1 MIPPICVKYKVEHWI
16 KISSAFYFAERM
28 VRLVR
33 NTMNFVDLCRG
44 EFGRKV
50 AYTGVDRIT
59 PQNVVKVVSDTIG
72 IHNRNRTLIDYLYRY
87 MKGDQ
92 PILYRN
98 KIVRPEVNNRVV
110 ENHAFETVK
119 FKAGQ
124 ICGEPIQYVCKKKN
138 ADEKINE
145 QVDLLNDYLDEA
157 NADARNIQR
166 AIYQSA
172 TGTSYKAI
180 LKEEDWT
187 KNGDLPPFRIFIPY
201 PGDCYIVY
209 SHRNGKPMLSVQIL
223 KDEDEQQYYLCYSK
237 NQFFEIKNGK
247 VTNYG
252 INGFGGIPIVECPN
266 NHDRLS
272 DVEIAITLFD
282 AINKYQSDRLNGVE
296 QFVQAF
302 MKFKNCEID
311 ENEFLKMVKLGAI
324 SVKDTG
330 NGCQSDVELM
340 TAELNQ
346 SESQVA
352 KDDIYNNMLIVEAMP
367 NRQSNSGG
375 DTGNAVYLRNGWDF
389 AERDAKLVEA
399 FTKEAE
405 KESARIILNIIRGT
419 SNDVNISTRDFDV
432 KITRNPTDNMLVKAQ
447 ALDYLFKNKIH
458 PLIAL
463 ITCGLFSDPQKVYEM
478 SLPYLGTIYP
488 ELADPEAEMQKAQQ
502 LLDGKFQ
509 NPSKTEPMANS
520 SSNEE

>member
-1 MIPPICVKYKVEHWI
+1 MGRN
-16 KISSAFYFAERM
+16 KI
-28 VRLVR
+28 
-33 NTMNFVDLCRG
+33 NFVDLCQG
-44 EFGRKV
+44 EFGRKI
-50 AYTGVDRIT
+50 AYTGVDQIT
-59 PQNVVKVVSDTIG
+59 PQNVAQVLSDTIG

-87 MKGDQ
+87 YKGDQ
-92 PILYRN
+92 PILYRE
-98 KIVRPEVNNRVV
+98 KLVRPEVNNKVV
-110 ENHAFETVK
+110 ENHALETVK

-124 ICGEPIQYVCKKKN
+124 IYGEPIQYVYKKKK
-138 ADEKINE
+138 ASEKINE
-145 QVDLLNDYLDEA
+145 QVDRFNDYLDEA
-157 NADARNIQR
+157 NADARNIQLG
-166 AIYQSA
+166 IYQSA
-172 TGTSYKAI
+172 VGTAYKAI
-180 LKEEDWT
+180 LREDEWT
-187 KNGDLPPFRIFIPY
+187 ENGDLPPFRIFIPS
-201 PGDCYIVY
+201 PQDVYIVY
-209 SHRNGKPMLSVQIL
+209 SSITGKPMLSVQIL
-223 KDEDEQQYYLCYSK
+223 KDEDNQQYYQCYSSRQYFK
-237 NQFFEIKNGK
+237 IQNGA
-247 VTNYG
+247 VTESG
-252 INGFGGIPIVECPN
+252 INGFGGIPIIEYPN

-272 DVEIAITLFD
+272 DIEIAITMYD

-296 QFVQAF
+296 QFVQAL

-311 ENEFLKMVKLGAI
+311 ESEFVKMIKLGAV
-324 SVKDTG
+324 SVKDVG
-330 NGCQSDVELM
+330 NGTQSDVDLM

-367 NRQSNSGG
+367 NRQSNTGG

-405 KESARIILNIIRGT
+405 KASARIILNIIRKT
-419 SNDVNISTRDFDV
+419 SMDVNISTRDFDV

-488 ELADPEAEMQKAQQ
+488 ELADPDSELQKAKD
-502 LLDGKFQ
+502 LLNGFNKDVI
-509 NPSKTEPMANS
+509 SE
-520 SSNEE
+520 

>member
-1 MIPPICVKYKVEHWI
+1 MGRN
-16 KISSAFYFAERM
+16 KIH
-28 VRLVR
+28 
-33 NTMNFVDLCRG
+33 FVDLCQG
-44 EFGRKV
+44 EFGRKT
-50 AYTGVDRIT
+50 AYTGVAQIT
-59 PQNVVKVVSDTIG
+59 TENVIQVLSDTIG
-72 IHNRNRTLIDYLYRY
+72 IHNRNRKMIDYLYRY
-87 MKGDQ
+87 YKGDQ
-92 PILYRN
+92 PILYRE
-98 KIVRPEVNNRVV
+98 KLVRPEVNNRVV
-110 ENHAFETVK
+110 ENHALEVVK

-124 ICGEPIQYVCKKKN
+124 IYGEPIQYVCKKKK
-138 ADEKINE
+138 ASTEINE

-157 NADARNIQR
+157 NADARNIQLG
-166 AIYQSA
+166 IYQSA
-172 TGTSYKAI
+172 VGTAYKAI
-180 LKEEDWT
+180 LREDEWT
-187 KNGDLPPFRIFIPY
+187 EDGDLPPFRIFIPY
-201 PGDCYIVY
+201 PGDVYIVY
-209 SHRNGKPMLSVQIL
+209 SRNTGKAMLSVHTL
-223 KDEDEQQYYLCYSK
+223 KDEENQQYYLCFSSK
-237 NQFFEIKNGK
+237 QYFEIRNGK
-247 VTNYG
+247 IIDSG
-252 INGFGGIPIVECPN
+252 INGMGGIPIIEYPN

-272 DVEIAITLFD
+272 DVEIAITMYD

-302 MKFKNCEID
+302 MKFKNCEVD

-330 NGCQSDVELM
+330 SGMQSDVDLM

-352 KDDIYNNMLIVEAMP
+352 KDDLYNNMLIVEAMP
-367 NRQSNSGG
+367 NRQSNTGG

-405 KESARIILNIIRGT
+405 KESARIILNIIRKT
-419 SNDVNISTRDFDV
+419 SKDVKISTRDFDV

-488 ELADPEAEMQKAQQ
+488 ELADPDTEMQRAQD
-502 LLDGKFQ
+502 LLKGFNQ
-509 NPSKTEPMANS
+509 NTPTVTQTVKE
-520 SSNEE
+520 

>member
-1 MIPPICVKYKVEHWI
+1 MLFSCR
-16 KISSAFYFAERM
+16 KIGGQA
-28 VRLVR
+28 VGR
-33 NTMNFVDLCRG
+33 NKINFIDLCHG

-50 AYTGVDRIT
+50 AYTGVDQIT
-59 PQNVVKVVSDTIG
+59 PDNVLQVLSNTIG
-72 IHNRNRTLIDYLYRY
+72 IHNRNRAMIDYLYRY
-87 MKGDQ
+87 YKGDQ
-92 PILYRN
+92 PILYRE
-98 KIVRPEVNNRVV
+98 KLVRPEVNNKVV
-110 ENHAFETVK
+110 ENHALETVK

-124 ICGEPIQYVCKKKN
+124 IYGEPIQYVCKKKKASKETN
-138 ADEKINE
+138 A

-157 NADARNIQR
+157 NADARNIQLG
-166 AIYQSA
+166 IYQSA
-172 TGTSYKAI
+172 VGTAYKCI
-180 LKEEDWT
+180 LKNDDWT
-187 KNGDLPPFRIFIPY
+187 EGSDLPPFQIFIPY
-201 PGDCYIVY
+201 PGDVYIIY
-209 SHRNGKPMLSVQIL
+209 SSRTGRPIASVQIL
-223 KDEDEQQYYLCYSK
+223 KDEDNEQYYLLFSSRQYFIV
-237 NQFFEIKNGK
+237 QNGQLK
-247 VTNYG
+247 EFG
-252 INGFGGIPIVECPN
+252 INGFDGIPINEYPN
-266 NHDRLS
+266 NPDRLS
-272 DVEIAITLFD
+272 DIEISITAYD

-296 QFVQAF
+296 QFVQAL

-311 ENEFLKMVKLGAI
+311 EAEFVKMVKLGAV
-324 SVKDTG
+324 SVKDVG
-330 NGCQSDVELM
+330 NGTQSDVDLM

-367 NRQSNSGG
+367 NRQSNTGG

-405 KESARIILNIIRGT
+405 KASVRIILNIIRKT
-419 SNDVNISTRDFDV
+419 SMDVNISTRDFDV

-488 ELADPEAEMQKAQQ
+488 ELADPDSELQKAKN
-502 LLDGKFQ
+502 LLNGFNKDVI
-509 NPSKTEPMANS
+509 SE
-520 SSNEE
+520 

>member
-1 MIPPICVKYKVEHWI
+1 MGRN
-16 KISSAFYFAERM
+16 KI
-28 VRLVR
+28 
-33 NTMNFVDLCRG
+33 NFVDLCQG
-44 EFGRKV
+44 EFGRKI
-50 AYTGVDRIT
+50 AYTGVDQIT
-59 PQNVVKVVSDTIG
+59 PQNVAQVLSDTIG

-87 MKGDQ
+87 YKGDQ
-92 PILYRN
+92 PILYRE
-98 KIVRPEVNNRVV
+98 KLVRPEVNNKVV
-110 ENHAFETVK
+110 ENHALETVK

-124 ICGEPIQYVCKKKN
+124 IYGEPIQYVCKKKK
-138 ADEKINE
+138 ASEKINE
-145 QVDLLNDYLDEA
+145 QVDRFNDYLDEA
-157 NADARNIQR
+157 NADARNIQLG
-166 AIYQSA
+166 IYQSA
-172 TGTSYKAI
+172 VGTAYKAI
-180 LKEEDWT
+180 LREDEWT
-187 KNGDLPPFRIFIPY
+187 ENGDLPPFRIFIPS
-201 PGDCYIVY
+201 PQDVYIVY
-209 SHRNGKPMLSVQIL
+209 SSITGKPMLSVQIL
-223 KDEDEQQYYLCYSK
+223 KDEDNQQYYQCYSSRQYFK
-237 NQFFEIKNGK
+237 IQNGA
-247 VTNYG
+247 VTESG
-252 INGFGGIPIVECPN
+252 INGFGGIPIIEYPN

-272 DVEIAITLFD
+272 DIEIAITMYD

-296 QFVQAF
+296 QFVQAL

-311 ENEFLKMVKLGAI
+311 EPEFVKMIKLGAV
-324 SVKDTG
+324 SVKDVG
-330 NGCQSDVELM
+330 NGTQSDVDLM

-367 NRQSNSGG
+367 NRQSNTGG

-405 KESARIILNIIRGT
+405 KASARIILNIIRKT
-419 SNDVNISTRDFDV
+419 SMDVNISTRDFDV

-488 ELADPEAEMQKAQQ
+488 ELADPDSELQKAKD
-502 LLDGKFQ
+502 LLNGFNKDVI
-509 NPSKTEPMANS
+509 SE
-520 SSNEE
+520 

>member
-1 MIPPICVKYKVEHWI
+1 
-16 KISSAFYFAERM
+16 
-28 VRLVR
+28 
-33 NTMNFVDLCRG
+33 MNFVDLCRG
-44 EFGRKV
+44 DFGRKV

-138 ADEKINE
+138 ADKKINE

-187 KNGDLPPFRIFIPY
+187 ENGDLPPFRIFIPY

-209 SHRNGKPMLSVQIL
+209 SQRNGKPMLSVQIL

-237 NQFFEIKNGK
+237 NQFFKITNGK
-247 VTNYG
+247 VTEYG

-296 QFVQAF
+296 QFVQSF
-302 MKFKNCEID
+302 MKFKNCEVD
-311 ENEFLKMVKLGAI
+311 KNEFLEMVKLGAI

-488 ELADPEAEMQKAQQ
+488 ELADPKAEMQKAQQ

-509 NPSKTEPMANS
+509 NPFKTEPMANS
-520 SSNEE
+520 PSNEE

>member
-1 MIPPICVKYKVEHWI
+1 MGRN
-16 KISSAFYFAERM
+16 KI
-28 VRLVR
+28 
-33 NTMNFVDLCRG
+33 NFVDLCQG
-44 EFGRKV
+44 EFGRKI
-50 AYTGVDRIT
+50 AYTGVDQIT
-59 PQNVVKVVSDTIG
+59 PQNVAQVLSDTIG

-87 MKGDQ
+87 YKGDQ
-92 PILYRN
+92 PILYRE
-98 KIVRPEVNNRVV
+98 KLVRPEVNNKVV
-110 ENHAFETVK
+110 ENHALETVK

-124 ICGEPIQYVCKKKN
+124 IYGEPIQYVCKKKK
-138 ADEKINE
+138 ASEETNE
-145 QVDLLNDYLDEA
+145 QVDRLNDYLDEA
-157 NADARNIQR
+157 NADARNIQLG
-166 AIYQSA
+166 IYQSA
-172 TGTSYKAI
+172 VGTAYKAI
-180 LKEEDWT
+180 LREDEWT
-187 KNGDLPPFRIFIPY
+187 KDGDLPPFRIFIPS
-201 PGDCYIVY
+201 PQDVYIVY
-209 SHRNGKPMLSVQIL
+209 SSVTGKPVLSVQIL
-223 KDEDEQQYYLCYSK
+223 KDEDNQQYYQCYSSRQYFK
-237 NQFFEIKNGK
+237 IQNGA
-247 VTNYG
+247 VTESG
-252 INGFGGIPIVECPN
+252 INGFGGIPIIEYPN

-272 DVEIAITLFD
+272 DIEIAITMYD

-296 QFVQAF
+296 QFVQAL

-311 ENEFLKMVKLGAI
+311 EAEFVKMIKLGAV
-324 SVKDTG
+324 SVKDVG
-330 NGCQSDVELM
+330 NGTQSDVDLM

-367 NRQSNSGG
+367 NRQGNTGG

-405 KESARIILNIIRGT
+405 KASARIILNIIRKT
-419 SNDVNISTRDFDV
+419 SMDVNISTRDFDV

-488 ELADPEAEMQKAQQ
+488 ELADPSAEVQKAQE
-502 LLDGKFQ
+502 LLGNF
-509 NPSKTEPMANS
+509 NPISLNKDVVKE
-520 SSNEE
+520 

>member
-1 MIPPICVKYKVEHWI
+1 MGRN
-16 KISSAFYFAERM
+16 KI
-28 VRLVR
+28 
-33 NTMNFVDLCRG
+33 NFIDLCHG

-50 AYTGVDRIT
+50 AYTGVDQIT
-59 PQNVVKVVSDTIG
+59 PDNVLQVLSNTIG
-72 IHNRNRTLIDYLYRY
+72 IHNRNMAMIDYLYRY
-87 MKGDQ
+87 YKGDQ
-92 PILYRN
+92 PILYRE
-98 KIVRPEVNNRVV
+98 KLVRPEVNNKVV
-110 ENHAFETVK
+110 ENHALETVK

-124 ICGEPIQYVCKKKN
+124 IYGEPIQYVCKKKKASKETN
-138 ADEKINE
+138 A

-157 NADARNIQR
+157 NADARNIQLG
-166 AIYQSA
+166 IYQSA
-172 TGTSYKAI
+172 VGTAYKCI
-180 LKEEDWT
+180 LKNDDWT
-187 KNGDLPPFRIFIPY
+187 EGSDLPPFQIFIPY
-201 PGDCYIVY
+201 PGDVYIIY
-209 SHRNGKPMLSVQIL
+209 SSRTGRPIASVQIL
-223 KDEDEQQYYLCYSK
+223 KDEDNEQYYLLFSSRQYFIV
-237 NQFFEIKNGK
+237 QNGQLK
-247 VTNYG
+247 EFG
-252 INGFGGIPIVECPN
+252 INGFDGIPINEYPN
-266 NHDRLS
+266 NPDRLS
-272 DVEIAITLFD
+272 DIEISITAYD

-296 QFVQAF
+296 QFVQAL

-311 ENEFLKMVKLGAI
+311 EAEFVKMVKLGAV
-324 SVKDTG
+324 SVKDVG
-330 NGCQSDVELM
+330 NGTQSDVDLM

-367 NRQSNSGG
+367 NRQSNTGG

-405 KESARIILNIIRGT
+405 KASVRIILNIIRKT
-419 SNDVNISTRDFDV
+419 SMDVNISTRDFDV

-488 ELADPEAEMQKAQQ
+488 ELADPDSELQKAKN
-502 LLDGKFQ
+502 LLNGFNKDVI
-509 NPSKTEPMANS
+509 SE
-520 SSNEE
+520 

>member
-1 MIPPICVKYKVEHWI
+1 MGRN
-16 KISSAFYFAERM
+16 KI
-28 VRLVR
+28 
-33 NTMNFVDLCRG
+33 NFVDLCQG
-44 EFGRKV
+44 EFGRKT
-50 AYTGVDRIT
+50 AYTGVDQIT
-59 PQNVVKVVSDTIG
+59 PQNVAQVLSDTIR

-87 MKGDQ
+87 YKGDQ
-92 PILYRN
+92 PILYRE
-98 KIVRPEVNNRVV
+98 KLVRPEVNNKVV
-110 ENHAFETVK
+110 ENHALETVK

-124 ICGEPIQYVCKKKN
+124 IYGEPIQYVCKKKK
-138 ADEKINE
+138 ASEETNE
-145 QVDLLNDYLDEA
+145 QVDRLNDYLDEA
-157 NADARNIQR
+157 NADARNIQLG
-166 AIYQSA
+166 IYQSA
-172 TGTSYKAI
+172 VGTAYKAI
-180 LKEEDWT
+180 LREDEWT
-187 KNGDLPPFRIFIPY
+187 ENGDLPPFRIFIPS
-201 PGDCYIVY
+201 PQDVYIIY
-209 SHRNGKPMLSVQIL
+209 SSVTGKPMLSVQIL
-223 KDEDEQQYYLCYSK
+223 KDEDNQQYYQCYSSRQYFK
-237 NQFFEIKNGK
+237 IQNGA
-247 VTNYG
+247 VTESG
-252 INGFGGIPIVECPN
+252 INGFGGIPIVEYPN

-272 DVEIAITLFD
+272 DIEIAITMYD

-296 QFVQAF
+296 QFVQAL

-311 ENEFLKMVKLGAI
+311 EQEFLKMIKLGAV
-324 SVKDTG
+324 SVKDVG
-330 NGCQSDVELM
+330 NGTQSDVDMM

-367 NRQSNSGG
+367 NRQSNTGG

-405 KESARIILNIIRGT
+405 KASARIILNIIRKT
-419 SNDVNISTRDFDV
+419 SMDVNISTRDFDV

-488 ELADPEAEMQKAQQ
+488 ELADPSAEVQKAQE
-502 LLDGKFQ
+502 LLGNFYPISLNKDVVK
-509 NPSKTEPMANS
+509 E
-520 SSNEE
+520 

>member
-1 MIPPICVKYKVEHWI
+1 MGKN
-16 KISSAFYFAERM
+16 KI
-28 VRLVR
+28 
-33 NTMNFVDLCRG
+33 NFVDLCQG
-44 EFGRKV
+44 EFGRKT
-50 AYTGVDRIT
+50 AYTGAKQIT
-59 PQNVVKVVSDTIG
+59 TENVIQIVADTIG
-72 IHNRNRTLIDYLYRY
+72 THNRNRVMIDYLYRY
-87 MKGDQ
+87 YKGDQ
-92 PILYRN
+92 PILYRE
-98 KIVRPEVNNRVV
+98 KLVRPEVNNRVV
-110 ENHAFETVK
+110 ENHALETVK

-124 ICGEPIQYVCKKKN
+124 ICGEPIQYVCKKKKAN
-138 ADEKINE
+138 EETNE

-180 LKEEDWT
+180 LREDEWSED
-187 KNGDLPPFRIFIPY
+187 GDLPPFQIFIPY
-201 PGDCYIVY
+201 PGDVYIVY
-209 SHRNGKPMLSVQIL
+209 SRNTGKAMLSVQIL
-223 KDEDEQQYYLCYSK
+223 KDEENQQYYLCYSSK
-237 NQFFEIKNGK
+237 LYFEIKNGQITK
-247 VTNYG
+247 SG
-252 INGFGGIPIVECPN
+252 INGFDGIPIIEYPN

-272 DVEIAITLFD
+272 DVEIAITMYD

-302 MKFKNCEID
+302 MKFKNCEVTED
-311 ENEFLKMVKLGAI
+311 EFLKMVKLGAI

-330 NGCQSDVELM
+330 QNCQSDVDLM

-399 FTKEAE
+399 ITKEAE
-405 KESARIILNIIRGT
+405 KASARIVLNIIRKT
-419 SNDVNISTRDFDV
+419 SKDIKISTKDFDV

-478 SLPYLGTIYP
+478 SLPYLGTAYP
-488 ELADPEAEMQKAQQ
+488 ELADPDSEIQKAQG
-502 LLDGKFQ
+502 LLNNLDKKSEITPNG
-509 NPSKTEPMANS
+509 SED
-520 SSNEE
+520 E

>member
-1 MIPPICVKYKVEHWI
+1 M
-16 KISSAFYFAERM
+16 ER
-28 VRLVR
+28 
-33 NTMNFVDLCRG
+33 NKNNFVDLCQG
-44 EFGRKV
+44 NFGRKT
-50 AYTGVDRIT
+50 AYTGVAQIT
-59 PQNVVKVVSDTIG
+59 TENVIQVLSDTIG
-72 IHNRNRTLIDYLYRY
+72 IHNRNRKMIDYLYRY
-87 MKGDQ
+87 YKGDQ
-92 PILYRN
+92 PILYRE
-98 KIVRPEVNNRVV
+98 KLVRPEVNNRVV
-110 ENHAFETVK
+110 ENHALEVVK

-124 ICGEPIQYVCKKKN
+124 IYGEPIQYVCKKKK
-138 ADEKINE
+138 ASAETNE

-157 NADARNIQR
+157 NADARNIQLG
-166 AIYQSA
+166 IYQSA
-172 TGTSYKAI
+172 VGTAYKAI
-180 LKEEDWT
+180 LREDEWT
-187 KNGDLPPFRIFIPY
+187 EDGDLPPFRIFIPY
-201 PGDCYIVY
+201 PGDVYIVY
-209 SHRNGKPMLSVQIL
+209 SRNTGKAMLSVHTL
-223 KDEDEQQYYLCYSK
+223 KDEENQQYYLCFSSK
-237 NQFFEIKNGK
+237 QYFEIRNGK
-247 VTNYG
+247 ITDSG
-252 INGFGGIPIVECPN
+252 INGMGGIPIIEYPN

-272 DVEIAITLFD
+272 DVEIAITMYD

-302 MKFKNCEID
+302 MKFKNCEVD

-330 NGCQSDVELM
+330 SGMQSDVDLM

-352 KDDIYNNMLIVEAMP
+352 KDDLYNNMLIVEAMP
-367 NRQSNSGG
+367 NRQSNTGG

-405 KESARIILNIIRGT
+405 KESARIILNIIRKT
-419 SNDVNISTRDFDV
+419 SKDVKISTRDFDV

-488 ELADPEAEMQKAQQ
+488 ELADPESEMQKAQD
-502 LLDGKFQ
+502 LLKNFNQ
-509 NPSKTEPMANS
+509 NTPTVTQTA
-520 SSNEE
+520 EE

>member
-1 MIPPICVKYKVEHWI
+1 VLFSCR
-16 KISSAFYFAERM
+16 KIGGQA
-28 VRLVR
+28 VGR
-33 NTMNFVDLCRG
+33 NKINFVDLCQG
-44 EFGRKV
+44 EFGRKI
-50 AYTGVDRIT
+50 AYTGVDQIT
-59 PQNVVKVVSDTIG
+59 PQNVAQVLSDTIG

-87 MKGDQ
+87 YKGDQ
-92 PILYRN
+92 PILYRE
-98 KIVRPEVNNRVV
+98 KLVRPEVNNKVV
-110 ENHAFETVK
+110 ENHALETVK

-124 ICGEPIQYVCKKKN
+124 IYGEPIQYVCKKKK
-138 ADEKINE
+138 ASEKINE
-145 QVDLLNDYLDEA
+145 QVDRFNDYLDEA
-157 NADARNIQR
+157 NADARNIQLG
-166 AIYQSA
+166 IYQSA
-172 TGTSYKAI
+172 VGTAYKAI
-180 LKEEDWT
+180 LREDEWT
-187 KNGDLPPFRIFIPY
+187 ENGDLPPFRIFIPS
-201 PGDCYIVY
+201 PQDVYIVY
-209 SHRNGKPMLSVQIL
+209 SSITGKPMLSVQIL
-223 KDEDEQQYYLCYSK
+223 KDEDNQQYYQCYSSRQYFK
-237 NQFFEIKNGK
+237 IQNGA
-247 VTNYG
+247 VTESG
-252 INGFGGIPIVECPN
+252 INGFGGIPIIEYPN

-272 DVEIAITLFD
+272 DIEIAITMYD

-296 QFVQAF
+296 QFVQAL

-311 ENEFLKMVKLGAI
+311 ESEFVKMIKLGAV
-324 SVKDTG
+324 SVKDVG
-330 NGCQSDVELM
+330 NGTQSDVDLM

-367 NRQSNSGG
+367 NRQSNTGG

-405 KESARIILNIIRGT
+405 KASARIILNIIRKT
-419 SNDVNISTRDFDV
+419 SMDVNISTRDFDV

-488 ELADPEAEMQKAQQ
+488 ELADPDSELQKAKD
-502 LLDGKFQ
+502 LLNGFNKDVI
-509 NPSKTEPMANS
+509 SE
-520 SSNEE
+520 

>member
-1 MIPPICVKYKVEHWI
+1 MGRN
-16 KISSAFYFAERM
+16 KI
-28 VRLVR
+28 
-33 NTMNFVDLCRG
+33 NFVDLCQG
-44 EFGRKV
+44 EFGRKI
-50 AYTGVDRIT
+50 AYTGVDQIT
-59 PQNVVKVVSDTIG
+59 PQNVAQVLSDTIG

-87 MKGDQ
+87 YKGDQ
-92 PILYRN
+92 PILYRE
-98 KIVRPEVNNRVV
+98 KLVRPEVNNKVV
-110 ENHAFETVK
+110 ENHALETVK

-124 ICGEPIQYVCKKKN
+124 IYGEPIQYVCKKKK
-138 ADEKINE
+138 ASEKINE
-145 QVDLLNDYLDEA
+145 QVDRLNDYLDEA
-157 NADARNIQR
+157 NADARNIQLG
-166 AIYQSA
+166 IYQSA
-172 TGTSYKAI
+172 VGTAYKAI
-180 LKEEDWT
+180 LREDEWT
-187 KNGDLPPFRIFIPY
+187 KDGDLPPFRIFIPS
-201 PGDCYIVY
+201 PQDVYIVY
-209 SHRNGKPMLSVQIL
+209 SSVTGKPVLSVQIL
-223 KDEDEQQYYLCYSK
+223 KDEDNQQYYQCYSSRQYFK
-237 NQFFEIKNGK
+237 IQNGA
-247 VTNYG
+247 VTESG
-252 INGFGGIPIVECPN
+252 INGFGGIPIVEYPN

-272 DVEIAITLFD
+272 DIEIAITMYD

-296 QFVQAF
+296 QFVQAL

-311 ENEFLKMVKLGAI
+311 EQEFLKMIKLGAV
-324 SVKDTG
+324 SVKDVG
-330 NGCQSDVELM
+330 NGTQSDVDMM

-367 NRQSNSGG
+367 NRQSNTGG

-405 KESARIILNIIRGT
+405 KASARIILNIIRKT
-419 SNDVNISTRDFDV
+419 SMDVNISTRDFDV

-488 ELADPEAEMQKAQQ
+488 ELADPSAEVQKAQE
-502 LLDGKFQ
+502 LLGNF
-509 NPSKTEPMANS
+509 NPISLNKDVVKE
-520 SSNEE
+520 

>member
-1 MIPPICVKYKVEHWI
+1 MIRNKKSFVE
-16 KISSAFYFAERM
+16 
-28 VRLVR
+28 
-33 NTMNFVDLCRG
+33 LCQG
-44 EFGRKV
+44 DFGRKT
-50 AYTGVDRIT
+50 AYTNAENVT
-59 PQNVVKVVSDTIG
+59 QENVVQIISETIG
-72 IHNRNRTLIDYLYRY
+72 THNRNRIMIDYLYRY
-87 MKGDQ
+87 YKGDQ
-92 PILYRN
+92 PILYRE
-98 KIVRPEVNNRVV
+98 KLVRPEVNNRVV

-124 ICGEPIQYVCKKKN
+124 ICGEPIQYVCKKKK
-138 ADEKINE
+138 ASKEINE
-145 QVDLLNDYLDEA
+145 QIDIFNDYLDEA

-172 TGTSYKAI
+172 VGTSYKAI
-180 LKEEDWT
+180 LWEDDWT
-187 KNGDLPPFRIFIPY
+187 EDGDLPPFRIFIPY
-201 PGDCYIVY
+201 PGDVYIVY
-209 SHRNGKPMLSVQIL
+209 SSKTGKAILAIQIL
-223 KDEDEQQYYLCYSK
+223 KDSDNKQYYSCYSSK
-237 NQFFEIKNGK
+237 QYFIVQNSKLKE
-247 VTNYG
+247 YG
-252 INGFGGIPIVECPN
+252 INGFGGIPIIECPN
-266 NHDRLS
+266 NHDKLS
-272 DVEIAITLFD
+272 DIEIAITMYD

-302 MKFKNCEID
+302 MKFKNCEVTED
-311 ENEFLKMVKLGAI
+311 EFLKMVKLGAI

-330 NGCQSDVELM
+330 QNCQSDVDLM

-352 KDDIYNNMLIVEAMP
+352 KDDIYNNLLIVEAMP

-399 FTKEAE
+399 FTREAE
-405 KESARIILNIIRGT
+405 KASARIILNIIRKT
-419 SNDVNISTRDFDV
+419 SKDVNISTRDFDV

-488 ELADPEAEMQKAQQ
+488 ELADPDSEVQKAQD
-502 LLDGKFQ
+502 LLKNFNQ
-509 NPSKTEPMANS
+509 NSFADPNKDVT
-520 SSNEE
+520 NE

>member
-1 MIPPICVKYKVEHWI
+1 MANK
-16 KISSAFYFAERM
+16 S
-28 VRLVR
+28 
-33 NTMNFVDLCRG
+33 NFIDLCRG
-44 EFGRKV
+44 DFGRKI
-50 AYTGVDRIT
+50 AYTGVEQIT
-59 PQNVVKVVSDTIG
+59 SDNVAKVVSDTIG
-72 IHNRNRTLIDYLYRY
+72 THNRNRTMIDYLYRY
-87 MKGDQ
+87 YKGDQ
-92 PILYRN
+92 PILYRE
-98 KIVRPEVNNRVV
+98 KLVRPEVNNKVS
-110 ENHAFETVK
+110 ENHALETVK

-124 ICGEPIQYVCKKKN
+124 IYGEPIQFVCKKKN
-138 ADEKINE
+138 TNAETNE

-157 NADARNIQR
+157 NADARNIQLG
-166 AIYQSA
+166 IYQSA
-172 TGTSYKAI
+172 IGTAYKAI
-180 LKEEDWT
+180 LREDDWT
-187 KNGDLPPFRIFIPY
+187 EDSEMPPFRIFTPY

-209 SHRNGKPMLSVQIL
+209 SRKNGKAMLSVQVL
-223 KDEDEQQYYLCYSK
+223 KDENEEQYYLCYSK
-237 NQFFEIKNGK
+237 NQFYEIQNGK
-247 VTNYG
+247 VKRVG
-252 INGFGGIPIVECPN
+252 INGFGGIPIIEYPN

-272 DVEIAITLFD
+272 DIEIAITLFD

-330 NGCQSDVELM
+330 SGCQSDVELM

-367 NRQSNSGG
+367 NRQSNTGG

-399 FTKEAE
+399 FTKESE
-405 KESARIILNIIRGT
+405 KASVRIILNIIRKT
-419 SNDVNISTRDFDV
+419 TKDIKISTRDFDV

-447 ALDYLFKNKIH
+447 ALDYLVKNKIH

-478 SLPYLGTIYP
+478 SFPYMQSLYENP
-488 ELADPEAEMQKAQQ
+488 EEEVQKAQA
-502 LLDGKFQ
+502 LLSGKDGK
-509 NPSKTEPMANS
+509 
-520 SSNEE
+520 EE

>member
-1 MIPPICVKYKVEHWI
+1 VLFSCR
-16 KISSAFYFAERM
+16 KIGGQA
-28 VRLVR
+28 VGR
-33 NTMNFVDLCRG
+33 NKINFVDLCQG
-44 EFGRKV
+44 EFGRKI
-50 AYTGVDRIT
+50 AYTGVDQIT
-59 PQNVVKVVSDTIG
+59 PQNVAQVLSDTIG

-87 MKGDQ
+87 YKGDQ
-92 PILYRN
+92 PILYRE
-98 KIVRPEVNNRVV
+98 KLVRPEVNNKVV
-110 ENHAFETVK
+110 ENHALETVK

-124 ICGEPIQYVCKKKN
+124 IYGEPIQYVCKKKK
-138 ADEKINE
+138 ASEKINE
-145 QVDLLNDYLDEA
+145 QVDRFNDYLDEA
-157 NADARNIQR
+157 NADARNIQLG
-166 AIYQSA
+166 IYQSA
-172 TGTSYKAI
+172 VGTAYKAI
-180 LKEEDWT
+180 LREDEWT
-187 KNGDLPPFRIFIPY
+187 ENGDLPPFRIFIPS
-201 PGDCYIVY
+201 PQDVYIVY
-209 SHRNGKPMLSVQIL
+209 SNATGKPMLSVQIL
-223 KDEDEQQYYLCYSK
+223 KDEDNQQYYQCYSSRQYFK
-237 NQFFEIKNGK
+237 IQNAV
-247 VTNYG
+247 VTESG
-252 INGFGGIPIVECPN
+252 INGFGGIPIVEYPN

-272 DVEIAITLFD
+272 DIEIAITMYD

-296 QFVQAF
+296 QFVQAL

-311 ENEFLKMVKLGAI
+311 EAEFVKMVKLGAV
-324 SVKDTG
+324 SVKDVG
-330 NGCQSDVELM
+330 NGTQSDVDLM

-367 NRQSNSGG
+367 NRQSNTGG

-405 KESARIILNIIRGT
+405 KASARIILNIIRKT
-419 SNDVNISTRDFDV
+419 SMDVNISTRDFDV

-488 ELADPEAEMQKAQQ
+488 ELADPDSELQKAQD
-502 LLDGKFQ
+502 LLNGFNKDVI
-509 NPSKTEPMANS
+509 TE
-520 SSNEE
+520 

>member
-1 MIPPICVKYKVEHWI
+1 MGRN
-16 KISSAFYFAERM
+16 KIH
-28 VRLVR
+28 
-33 NTMNFVDLCRG
+33 FVDLCQG
-44 EFGRKV
+44 EFGRKT
-50 AYTGVDRIT
+50 AYTGVAQIT
-59 PQNVVKVVSDTIG
+59 TENVIQVLSDTIG
-72 IHNRNRTLIDYLYRY
+72 IHNRNRKMIDYLYRY
-87 MKGDQ
+87 YKGDQ
-92 PILYRN
+92 PILYRE
-98 KIVRPEVNNRVV
+98 KLVRPEVNNRVV
-110 ENHAFETVK
+110 ENHALEAVK

-124 ICGEPIQYVCKKKN
+124 IYGEPIQYVCKKKK
-138 ADEKINE
+138 ASTEINE

-157 NADARNIQR
+157 NADARNIQLG
-166 AIYQSA
+166 IYQSA
-172 TGTSYKAI
+172 VGTAYKAI
-180 LKEEDWT
+180 LREDEWT
-187 KNGDLPPFRIFIPY
+187 EDGDLPPFRIFIPY
-201 PGDCYIVY
+201 PGDVYIVY
-209 SHRNGKPMLSVQIL
+209 SRNTGKAMLSVHTL
-223 KDEDEQQYYLCYSK
+223 KDEENQQYYLCFSSK
-237 NQFFEIKNGK
+237 QYFEIRNGK
-247 VTNYG
+247 ITDSG
-252 INGFGGIPIVECPN
+252 INGMGGIPIIEYPN

-272 DVEIAITLFD
+272 DVEIAITMYD

-302 MKFKNCEID
+302 MKFKNCEVD

-330 NGCQSDVELM
+330 SGMQSDVDLM

-352 KDDIYNNMLIVEAMP
+352 KDDLYNNMLIVEAMP
-367 NRQSNSGG
+367 NRQSNTGG

-405 KESARIILNIIRGT
+405 KESARIILNIIRKT
-419 SNDVNISTRDFDV
+419 SKDVKISTRDFDV

-488 ELADPEAEMQKAQQ
+488 ELADPDTEMQRAQD
-502 LLDGKFQ
+502 LLKGFNQ
-509 NPSKTEPMANS
+509 NTPTVTQTVKE
-520 SSNEE
+520 